1 MLFRS
6 VFDIEGGSTKFE
18 IGEKVTQ
25 VLIPATETDD
35 AVEIYGKVLRFEKPT
50 SADVLKIY
58 LGEVSTNTGKY
69 NRFQLTSGETDVLV
83 GQTSGAEWNIT
94 RCYDIQDTD
103 VDRTFV
109 SNDQQA
115 QNLNFEIEG
124 NAVIDFTEHNPFGEP
139 NQL

>member
-6 VFDIEGGSTKFE
+6 
-18 IGEKVTQ
+18 KVH
-25 VLIPATETDD
+25 
-35 AVEIYGKVLRFEKPT
+35 
-50 SADVLKIY
+50 
-58 LGEVSTNTGKY
+58 LGEVVTSNGVYGKFRVSTGSADK
-69 NRFQLTSGETDVLV
+69 LV
-83 GQTSGAEWNIT
+83 GQTSGASWSIT

-103 VDRTFV
+103 VDRTFM

-124 NAVIDFTEHNPFGEP
+124 NAVIDFSEHNPFGEP